1 MEARKIH
8 VGGWAGCFEAY
19 AGLRVPPT
27 PRIFGHF
34 GRRHDFVQDG
44 GVRHGHESAV
54 ARKTRFYGFHSVRVC
69 VTLWISI
76 LYDSYQGALLGRRGA
91 GRPCGH
97 PPGVSSDFL
106 VIRGSRGSISC
117 SARSAVRSQWQRN
130 APSSR
135 RARHSSQ
142 SKLVLSRQPFSL
154 RQRNSRMRPGR
165 LPFLMP
171 RLMR

>member
-1 MEARKIH
+1 MTRSHRSETQMEARKIH

-91 GRPCGH
+91 GRPVDIH
-97 PPGVSSDFL
+97 LVSRQIFWSSEG
-106 VIRGSRGSISC
+106 RGGASHAPRAQPSVRSGSATRRHLDAHATRRSQSSC
-117 SARSAVRSQWQRN
+117 CLDSRSASG
-130 APSSR
+130 SGT
-135 RARHSSQ
+135 
-142 SKLVLSRQPFSL
+142 L
-154 RQRNSRMRPGR
+154 G
-165 LPFLMP
+165 
-171 RLMR
+171 